1 MDLILYYGWTIFIL
15 IEVASF
21 LTLILFGITIY
32 YLGKRRLS
40 MIFIVLFLILT
51 AIEVCLGVLVY
62 KSTGKFTS
70 YQLILIVFVLY
81 ACTFGIYDFIKIDY
95 WLSDKISKWRSIPLV
110 NKDEKRWIKLQDHD
124 EAAKIYR
131 VKSLVHLLVF
141 MAIQALFWWMGA
153 QSIDGIAG
161 YIRDFS
167 WVLNGYEH
175 SPYPDET
182 LYQLSVIWC
191 LIFVVDMFYSWS
203 YTFFPEKE

>member
-1 MDLILYYGWTIFIL
+1 MDLILYYEWTIFIL

-124 EAAKIYR
+124 EAA
-131 VKSLVHLLVF
+131 
-141 MAIQALFWWMGA
+141 
-153 QSIDGIAG
+153 
-161 YIRDFS
+161 
-167 WVLNGYEH
+167 
-175 SPYPDET
+175 
-182 LYQLSVIWC
+182 
-191 LIFVVDMFYSWS
+191 
-203 YTFFPEKE
+203 